1 MAINIKAE
9 RAIVKFLTVFYD
21 RPHIKNNAYLGCF
34 LFSDSLFRFTFFD
47 FRAVPIEPIY
57 YRKSNYDNVCAWCK
71 KPLNEDSVK
80 KLQRVLTT
88 HSTVQPNCGEQG
100 CLRRNCRGSDGWTIK
115 RPKKPKIP
123 KANPK
128 IPKAKPKSKGKK
140 RKKPAG
146 GEPPEKRRK
155 E

>member
-1 MAINIKAE
+1 MC
-9 RAIVKFLTVFYD
+9 VSFGL
-21 RPHIKNNAYLGCF
+21 
-34 LFSDSLFRFTFFD
+34 
-47 FRAVPIEPIY
+47 
-57 YRKSNYDNVCAWCK
+57 
-71 KPLNEDSVK
+71 VK

-100 CLRRNCRGSDGWTIK
+100 CLRRNCGGSDGWTIK

-123 KANPK
+123 KAK
-128 IPKAKPKSKGKK
+128 PKAKGKK

>member
-1 MAINIKAE
+1 M
-9 RAIVKFLTVFYD
+9 
-21 RPHIKNNAYLGCF
+21 
-34 LFSDSLFRFTFFD
+34 
-47 FRAVPIEPIY
+47 
-57 YRKSNYDNVCAWCK
+57 
-71 KPLNEDSVK
+71 K

-100 CLRRNCRGSDGWTIK
+100 CLRRNCGGSDGWTIK

-123 KANPK
+123 KAK
-128 IPKAKPKSKGKK
+128 PKAKGKK